1 MVGRVR
7 QGKRCANQSEG
18 LGCRGALLWATNN
31 GRPRRAVL
39 KDEARRIAVN
49 IAKLLETLWKVGGLV
64 IAGKP
69 ERELSHF
76 STAAQSELFYTDS
89 ENDPAQIEKDA
100 GRFQAPRS
108 PAPVRYTC
116 VQDPSEA

>member
-1 MVGRVR
+1 MI
-7 QGKRCANQSEG
+7 
-18 LGCRGALLWATNN
+18 
-31 GRPRRAVL
+31 
-39 KDEARRIAVN
+39 AR
-49 IAKLLETLWKVGGLV
+49 
-64 IAGKP
+64 KP

-89 ENDPAQIEKDA
+89 ESDPAQIEKMPGA
-100 GRFQAPRS
+100 FKPPA